1 MSVESIITRELDIR
15 FIDARSL
22 TTEAKLNLGIEG
34 YVANDEQRDALVA
47 EATRIFQEER
57 PTGQKA
63 AMKVLNSRLNAIKS
77 SSDHSSAFSCASSSS
92 AAAPFD
98 GESGEFSID
107 STSTTG
113 ASSGIRKKK
122 SIKMA
127 KRIFSLRRR

>member
-92 AAAPFD
+92 AAPFD

-127 KRIFSLRRR
+127 KSIFSLRRR

>member
-34 YVANDEQRDALVA
+34 YVATDEQRDALVA

-57 PTGQKA
+57 PVGQKA

-77 SSDHSSAFSCASSSS
+77 SSDHSSSAFSCASSS
-92 AAAPFD
+92 AAFD
-98 GESGEFSID
+98 GESGEFSLD
-107 STSTTG
+107 STNTTG
-113 ASSGIRKKK
+113 GNRKKNTMSKK
-122 SIKMA
+122 S
-127 KRIFSLRRR
+127 IFSLRRR